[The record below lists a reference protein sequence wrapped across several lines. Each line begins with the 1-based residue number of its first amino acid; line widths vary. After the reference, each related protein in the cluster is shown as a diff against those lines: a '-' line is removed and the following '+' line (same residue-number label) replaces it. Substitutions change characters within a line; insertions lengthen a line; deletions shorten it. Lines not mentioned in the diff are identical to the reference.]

1 MPPLKDRT
9 QSRSR
14 QSLGKVGRLK
24 REEDAV
30 DVDDDAI
37 STVSD
42 SFSTV
47 SINKEH
53 VSKTGVERDT
63 FLENFKRDR
72 MMSHTFFC
80 IKVTDINEYQ
90 KICTIADE

>member
-1 MPPLKDRT
+1 
-9 QSRSR
+9 
-14 QSLGKVGRLK
+14 LK

-47 SINKEH
+47 SINEEH
-53 VSKTGVERDT
+53 IVQQRSLEQAYESNNWGVKKVTLSVLLKLPKTGVERDT
-63 FLENFKRDR
+63 TLEKFKREND
-72 MMSHTFFC
+72 
-80 IKVTDINEYQ
+80 VTHILFWY
-90 KICTIADE
+90 